1 MLVSMESFWVQFFLV
16 VLYSFQEAVFRY
28 HRLPNFRIEDLLLY
42 VWILLIGGEGLARS
56 SWA

>member
-1 MLVSMESFWVQFFLV
+1 MESFWVEFFLV

-42 VWILLIGGEGLARS
+42 VWILLIGGEGLERS